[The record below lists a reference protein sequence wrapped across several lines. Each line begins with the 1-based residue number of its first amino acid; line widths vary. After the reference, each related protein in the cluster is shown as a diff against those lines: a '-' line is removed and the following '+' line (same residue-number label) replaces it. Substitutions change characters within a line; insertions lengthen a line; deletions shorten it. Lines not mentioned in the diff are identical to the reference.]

1 MEKARSDHCV
11 RATFERAGSL
21 ERGRLGALEEEVAA
35 EIAKA
40 VDFAE
45 AGTWESIEELT
56 QFVYSEE
63 RRNER

>member
-11 RATFERAGSL
+11 RATFKGARSL
-21 ERGRLGALEEEVAA
+21 KEEDWARMEAEVAA

-45 AGTWESIEELT
+45 AGTWESVEELT
-56 QFVYSEE
+56 RFVYSEE